1 MQLKFCSLCS
11 QTDSSD
17 PVFKELFEVAI
28 SSPKVQSVFKK
39 ALLILLRI
47 LLISLQLSSADI
59 FPEVHSFLSNFK
71 E

>member
-1 MQLKFCSLCS
+1 MKLEFCSLCS
-11 QTDSSD
+11 QTNNFG
-17 PVFKELFEVAI
+17 PVFKGLFEVAV
-28 SSPKVQSVFKK
+28 SSPKVQSGFKK

-59 FPEVHSFLSNFK
+59 FPEARSILSNFK